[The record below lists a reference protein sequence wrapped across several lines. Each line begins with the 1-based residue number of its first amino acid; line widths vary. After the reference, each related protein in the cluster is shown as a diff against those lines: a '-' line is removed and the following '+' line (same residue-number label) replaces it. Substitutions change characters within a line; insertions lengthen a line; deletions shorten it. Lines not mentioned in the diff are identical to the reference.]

1 MLVTTS
7 AAAVAVAAPARSG
20 EWSRRGGGGI
30 AGGPISA
37 GGQTKKTRPLGYR
50 NRNASRAVESSQ
62 KRRRGRLHPTPAPP
76 TVEGSAVDEY
86 CRVLRGG
93 QTSRDALR
101 DAVARVIAPE
111 QNKTNRTSSSS
122 SSSISSGRLLLTLID
137 AQYRHA
143 YDLQVAAL
151 IDSNDDDKDGWPV
164 ELTPGLHAVG
174 HAVPPTA
181 LAQLEGFRAGEERAP
196 GLLHDTPSPVISLV
210 KYTHDSCAVRI
221 L

>member
-1 MLVTTS
+1 MMKLVTTS
-7 AAAVAVAAPARSG
+7 AGAVAIAATARCS
-20 EWSRRGGGGI
+20 EWSRGGGGGS
-30 AGGPISA
+30 AGGVISA
-37 GGQTKKTRPLGYR
+37 GSQTQKTRPLVYR
-50 NRNASRAVESSQ
+50 NRNTSRVVESSQ

-76 TVEGSAVDEY
+76 TVEGSTVDEY

-111 QNKTNRTSSSS
+111 QNRNTPTSSSS
-122 SSSISSGRLLLTLID
+122 SSSGRLLLTLID

-151 IDSNDDDKDGWPV
+151 VDSNDNDDNDDDDGWPV

-181 LAQLEGFRAGEERAP
+181 LAQLEGFRAGKGRAP
-196 GLLHDTPSPVISLV
+196 GVLDDTLLH
-210 KYTHDSCAVRI
+210 
-221 L
+221 